1 MRIQILDDALERSLA
16 AGYADVEQFVNG
28 LIRNERERL
37 ALQAGIDAMDAGQV
51 TAFSEFDRQFR
62 AKNGIESP

>member
-1 MRIQILDDALERSLA
+1 MRIQIPDDTLELSLA

-37 ALQAGIDAMDAGQV
+37 ALQAGIDAMDAGRVV
-51 TAFSEFDRQFR
+51 TFSEFERQFR